1 MENLNKEQREAVETT
16 EGPVLILAGA
26 GSGKTRVI
34 IYRIAHLIKTG
45 VRPDRILAVT
55 FTNKAAQEMKER
67 IHKLAGDQSRTA
79 SPLISTFHSLCVRI
93 LRRDVEKMQ
102 AGYTRNFTIYDSD
115 DQARLVRAIMKDM
128 GIDDKSLNARAA
140 LSAISGAKNR
150 SQSPASFANQ
160 ADYASER
167 TERIAQI
174 YKQYEQRLAQANAMD
189 FDDLLIKTVE
199 LLRKVPEVR
208 ANYHERFAHVMIDEF
223 QDTNAIQYEL
233 ARLIAVGSSKIE
245 QSQIDE
251 EELWKGRS
259 FCVVG
264 DLDQCIPA
272 GSLVLTAQGYKPIE
286 TIQEGE
292 QVISASG
299 HSRTIKST
307 VERVKTK
314 SYTGRVVEI
323 KTEGGK
329 ILRATP
335 NHIIFGK
342 VNPLPD
348 KHIVYLMYRAD
359 KGYRIGRSLGA
370 RSQARGRSDVF
381 GLQVRCNQEHAN
393 KMWILKVCD
402 SKSEAAYFETFY
414 ASKYGIPTMIFHL
427 CGRDGIIFSQEQI
440 DQLYREIDTRG
451 RVQKIFEDFH
461 LFEHYPHLK
470 PKTRFDANRFNANLV
485 MFGDGRTTANAPWGG
500 HRIQFATSDTSLR
513 PIFEDAGILT
523 RDGKKRT
530 WRHESARVIYK
541 DAYSVIDKIQQLD
554 SRIDLVK
561 KASLVEGERSFY
573 EFPASHF
580 HAGMSIATYTNGM
593 ICEDRVLR
601 VSFSDYQGKVYDL
614 DIENVHNF
622 ICEDVVCHNSIY
634 AFRGSDFN
642 IILGFQKDFKGT
654 KLIKLEQNYRSTQT
668 ILEAANKIIEQNSQ
682 RLPKT
687 LYASEALGKGET
699 IQYYQSYDGDGEA
712 SFVGEKIQ
720 DHLRRDPNTRC
731 AVLYR
736 TNAQSRLFEEALR
749 RRNIAYNIVGGFS
762 FYERAEI
769 KDVIAYLK
777 LAMNPHDDMALMR
790 IINSPPRGI
799 GKTTL
804 DAIQNQ
810 QRDLEVSMWEAIRAA
825 IDNKTINPRAA
836 AALEG
841 FRRVMTT
848 ISERV
853 TANESLSEIV
863 KAAASDTG
871 YVRALQEEKSEEA
884 EGRLYNIEELVSAAV
899 EAEDQG
905 ETLRDFIDH
914 AALVSDTDQYKED
927 SRVTLMSI
935 HAAKGL
941 EFPVVFMVGLEEN
954 LFPHSRA
961 NSSET
966 ELEEERRLCYVAIT
980 RAQKNLY
987 ISHAMRRR
995 TWGEEL
1001 PTDPSRFLN
1010 EIPVDLLKDVSLGPS
1025 WLKFS
1030 SRPET
1035 KHNREAAAALR
1046 GETPPPPVKKVSN
1059 FSGKTYNSV
1068 DSINDFFKRRINEA
1082 GAREQNNPVSRPP
1095 SSGSQQQ
1102 SSKPSSGGN
1111 QSSGGYRVG
1120 AKVRHAKYGQ
1130 GMILKVEGAGDE
1142 AKLTVSFPGYGQKKF
1157 VAKFAALEKA

>member
-1 MENLNKEQREAVETT
+1 MPFTLSPITCHLSLKMENLNKEQLEAVKTV
-16 EGPVLILAGA
+16 EGPLLILAGA

-34 IYRIAHLIKTG
+34 IYRITHLIATG

-67 IHKLAGDQSRTA
+67 IHKMVGEQSRVA

-102 AGYTRNFTIYDSD
+102 AGYTRNFTIYDAD
-115 DQARLVRAIMKDM
+115 DQARMVRAIMKDL
-128 GIDDKSLNARAA
+128 GFDDKSLNARAA

-150 SQSPASFANQ
+150 SQSPASYANQ

-174 YKQYEQRLAQANAMD
+174 YKHYEQRLAQANAMD

-245 QSQIDE
+245 QMQINE

-259 FCVVG
+259 LCVVG
-264 DLDQCIPA
+264 DLDQ
-272 GSLVLTAQGYKPIE
+272 
-286 TIQEGE
+286 
-292 QVISASG
+292 
-299 HSRTIKST
+299 
-307 VERVKTK
+307 
-314 SYTGRVVEI
+314 
-323 KTEGGK
+323 
-329 ILRATP
+329 
-335 NHIIFGK
+335 
-342 VNPLPD
+342 
-348 KHIVYLMYRAD
+348 
-359 KGYRIGRSLGA
+359 
-370 RSQARGRSDVF
+370 
-381 GLQVRCNQEHAN
+381 
-393 KMWILKVCD
+393 
-402 SKSEAAYFETFY
+402 
-414 ASKYGIPTMIFHL
+414 
-427 CGRDGIIFSQEQI
+427 
-440 DQLYREIDTRG
+440 
-451 RVQKIFEDFH
+451 
-461 LFEHYPHLK
+461 
-470 PKTRFDANRFNANLV
+470 
-485 MFGDGRTTANAPWGG
+485 
-500 HRIQFATSDTSLR
+500 
-513 PIFEDAGILT
+513 
-523 RDGKKRT
+523 
-530 WRHESARVIYK
+530 
-541 DAYSVIDKIQQLD
+541 
-554 SRIDLVK
+554 
-561 KASLVEGERSFY
+561 
-573 EFPASHF
+573 
-580 HAGMSIATYTNGM
+580 
-593 ICEDRVLR
+593 
-601 VSFSDYQGKVYDL
+601 
-614 DIENVHNF
+614 
-622 ICEDVVCHNSIY
+622 SIY
-634 AFRGSDFN
+634 GFRGSDFN

-668 ILEAANKIIEQNSQ
+668 ILEAANKIIEQNTQ
-682 RLPKT
+682 RLSKT
-687 LYASEALGKGET
+687 LYASDALGKGET

-720 DHLRRDPNTRC
+720 EHLRRDPNTRC

-736 TNAQSRLFEEALR
+736 TNAQSRLFEESLR
-749 RRNIAYNIVGGFS
+749 RRNLAYNIVGGFS

-777 LAMNPHDDMALMR
+777 LAMNPHDDMALSR

-810 QRDLEVSMWEAIRAA
+810 QRDLEVSMWDAIRVA

-841 FRRVMTT
+841 FRRVMTD

-853 TANESLSEIV
+853 AANESLSEIV

-884 EGRLYNIEELVSAAV
+884 DGRLHNIEELVTAAV

-927 SRVTLMSI
+927 ARVTLMSI

-961 NSSET
+961 NSSDAD
-966 ELEEERRLCYVAIT
+966 LEEERRLCYVAIT

-1010 EIPVDLLKDVSLGPS
+1010 EIPVELLKDVSLGPS

-1046 GETPPPPVKKVSN
+1046 GETAPPPVKKVSN
-1059 FSGKTYNSV
+1059 YSGKTYNSV
-1068 DSINDFFKRRINEA
+1068 DSVNDFFKRRINEA
-1082 GAREQNNPVSRPP
+1082 GAREQNPAGNRPL

-1102 SSKPSSGGN
+1102 SGKASDVAGS

-1120 AKVRHAKYGQ
+1120 ARVRHAKYGQ
-1130 GMILKVEGAGDE
+1130 GMVIKVEGAGDE